1 MNNLQIFNN
10 PEFGE
15 IRTIQKNGEPWFV
28 GKDVYRVFGETNRNR
43 AMQALDEDEKGY
55 TQIETP
61 GGAQRMAIVNE
72 AGLYHLLFAMQP
84 EMARDVTD
92 EYITARQAQLKAFKR
107 WVTHEVLPSIRKT
120 GSYTMNRYP
129 PTTSPDGLAKLIGK
143 YEKRMEQMNCS
154 PAEIL
159 SMMQHFCLVWSIT
172 PPEVVTR
179 HIPEQLCF
187 WDMPG
192 LQGGGPLLID

>member
-15 IRTIQKNGEPWFV
+15 IRTVQKDGEPWFV
-28 GKDVYRVFGETNRNR
+28 GKDVAT
-43 AMQALDEDEKGY
+43 ALGYKDAINALKSKVEVEDKGGW
-55 TQIETP
+55 QITTP
-61 GGAQRMAIVNE
+61 TGIQKMTIINE
-72 AGLYHLLFAMQP
+72 SGLYSLIFSSKL
-84 EMARDVTD
+84 D
-92 EYITARQAQLKAFKR
+92 KAKHFKR

-120 GSYTMNRYP
+120 GSYTQNQY
-129 PTTSPDGLAKLIGK
+129 SPDVSPNGLSRLIGK

-159 SMMQHFCLVWSIT
+159 SMMQHFCMVWNVA

-179 HIPEQLCF
+179 HLPEQMSLF
-187 WDMPG
+187 DLPA
-192 LQGGGPLLID
+192 LQSGT

>member
-15 IRTIQKNGEPWFV
+15 IRTIQKDGEPWFV
-28 GKDVYRVFGETNRNR
+28 GKDVAV
-43 AMQALDEDEKGY
+43 ALGYKDTVNALKSKVDDEDKGGWRI
-55 TQIETP
+55 TTP
-61 GGAQRMAIVNE
+61 SGIQEMTIINE
-72 AGLYHLLFAMQP
+72 SGLYCLIFSSKL
-84 EMARDVTD
+84 E
-92 EYITARQAQLKAFKR
+92 KAKRFKH
-107 WVTHEVLPSIRKT
+107 WVTAEVLPTIRRT
-120 GSYTMNRYP
+120 GSYTLNRYP
-129 PTTSPDGLAKLIGK
+129 PAVSPNGLSRLIGK

-159 SMMQHFCLVWSIT
+159 SMMQHFCVVWSIT